1 VHNFNGT
8 TYHIAVLI
16 AETTIVAV
24 EFTINIR
31 TCMHNMRNVLAL
43 TRGTSIIAL
52 LTLIISL
59 SVQSNAHADT
69 KPWSLN
75 TVLETPDWLSISGSS
90 RIRYET
96 LDEQFR
102 AGGNGD
108 DQIMVFRTN
117 ILALVT
123 WEQWDFAFEV
133 LDSRQA
139 HADDSTTIS
148 SGDVNPLDVLQLH
161 AKWNY
166 FSDENSNASLRLGR
180 FTMDVGSRRLV
191 GRNKFRNAINA
202 FTGIDWQKKY
212 TNGQQIRA
220 FYTLPVQRLPRE
232 FERRERNRT
241 EGDKQDTEVSF
252 WGTYYKFPQST
263 LLSWQSNAEVFYFGL
278 NENDT
283 HNRPTRNR
291 DIHTV
296 GGRVFKNK
304 AKSQFDYQL
313 EGAYQ
318 FGESRASTAASDRED
333 LDHRAFFA
341 RAELGYSFD
350 AMWSPRFIGQ
360 FDYAS
365 GDDDPNDGDNNRFD
379 TLFGLRRFDFGPVG
393 IYGPFSR
400 ANIVSP
406 GVRLQL
412 KPGSSVS
419 MFIAHRAYWLASDR
433 DAWVVARVRDPE
445 GDSGSYLG
453 QQLEGRLRWDIV
465 PENIRWE
472 LGAAYYFKSG
482 FAQDAPNAND
492 EGDSNFAYSQLTFSF

>member
-1 VHNFNGT
+1 MA
-8 TYHIAVLI
+8 YHIAVFFV
-16 AETTIVAV
+16 ETTIAPVK
-24 EFTINIR
+24 FILNIR
-31 TCMHNMRNVLAL
+31 TCMHNIGNAL
-43 TRGTSIIAL
+43 TLARGISTIVM
-52 LTLIISL
+52 LTLINSF

-69 KPWSLN
+69 KSWSLDN
-75 TVLETPDWLSISGSS
+75 VLETPKWLSISGSS

-117 ILALVT
+117 LLALVT
-123 WEQWDFAFEV
+123 WEQWNFAFEL

-139 HADDSTTIS
+139 HADDSTKIS
-148 SGDVNPLDVLQLH
+148 SGDVNPLDVLQLY

-166 FSDENSNASLRLGR
+166 FSDENSNSSLKLGR
-180 FTMDVGSRRLV
+180 FTIDVGSRRLV

-202 FTGIDWQKKY
+202 FTGVDWQKDFAS
-212 TNGQQIRA
+212 GEEIRA
-220 FYTLPVQRLPRE
+220 FYTLPVQRLPGE
-232 FERRERNRT
+232 FERRKRNRT

-252 WGTYYKFPQST
+252 WGAYYKLPRSA
-263 LLSWQSNAEVFYFGL
+263 LLSWQSNTEIFYFGL

-291 DIHTV
+291 DIHTI
-296 GGRVFKNK
+296 GGRVFKSK
-304 AKSQFDYQL
+304 AKRQFDYQF

-350 AMWSPRFIGQ
+350 AMWSPRFVGQ
-360 FDYAS
+360 IDYAS
-365 GDDDPNDGDNNRFD
+365 GDDNPNDGDNNRFD

-406 GVRLQL
+406 GVRLLL
-412 KPGSSVS
+412 KPNPVVS
-419 MFIAHRAYWLASDR
+419 MLLAHRAYWLASDR
-433 DAWVVARVRDPE
+433 DAWVAAGVRDPQ
-445 GDSGSYLG
+445 GDSGTYLG
-453 QQLEGRLRWDIV
+453 QQLEGKLRWDIV
-465 PENIRWE
+465 PNNISWE
-472 LGAAYYFKSG
+472 FGAAYYFKSG

-492 EGDSNFAYSQLTFSF
+492 EGDSNFVYSQLTFSF